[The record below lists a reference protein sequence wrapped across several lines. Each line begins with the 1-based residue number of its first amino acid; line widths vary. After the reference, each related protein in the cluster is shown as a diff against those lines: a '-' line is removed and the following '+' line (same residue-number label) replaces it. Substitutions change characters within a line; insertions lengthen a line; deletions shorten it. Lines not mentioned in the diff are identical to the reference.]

1 MDQIQRTL
9 IKAGHKDLAQQY
21 YTKVS
26 RNVVRSYEDASEDVK
41 NSLKGVTRAVKKMD
55 TQRKHFDVLGN
66 PFELTN
72 LKKVKNLNDY
82 LDEKINFYSQFL
94 GFFNRA
100 ADEAIK
106 KMKDAKKRIL

>member
-1 MDQIQRTL
+1 MDKIQRTL

-21 YTKVS
+21 YSKVS
-26 RNVVRSYEDASEDVK
+26 KNVVRSYEDASQDVK
-41 NSLKGVTRAVKKMD
+41 SSLKKVTEAVKKMD
-55 TQRKHFDVLGN
+55 AQRKHFDALGT

-72 LKKVKNLNDY
+72 LKKVKDLDKY
-82 LDEKINFYSQFL
+82 LDDQIKSYSQFL

-100 ADEAIK
+100 SDEVIK